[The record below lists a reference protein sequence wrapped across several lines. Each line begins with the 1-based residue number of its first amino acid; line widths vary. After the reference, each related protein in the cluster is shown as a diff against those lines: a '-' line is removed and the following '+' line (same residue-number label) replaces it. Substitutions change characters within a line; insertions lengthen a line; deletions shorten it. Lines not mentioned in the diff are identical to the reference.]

1 LPVEYARLVADGP
14 LTIQLA
20 DGRRLESWS
29 AGESGAPAVLLHMG
43 TPGAGVPFAPLVDAT
58 LARGAR
64 FVTYSRPG
72 YAGSTRLEGRS
83 VSDCAADAAAL
94 LDALEVDRAHVVGW
108 SGGGPH
114 ALACAALL
122 PERVPSGATLAGV
135 APWGAAGLD
144 WLEGMAQE
152 NLDEFAAVLEGPEAL
167 LRFLEPLVADRVDV
181 TAETV
186 AAGLG
191 GLLTGVDRAALTGAF
206 AEYLALAERTAV
218 SSGPWGWLDDDLAFA
233 RDWGF
238 ALDDVRV
245 PVTVWQGV
253 HDAMVPTTHG
263 EWLAGHVPGARRRI
277 LADEGHLSL
286 VGRFGDVLDDLLG
299 TDA

>member
-1 LPVEYARLVADGP
+1 MADGSFS
-14 LTIQLA
+14 LDLA
-20 DGRRLESWS
+20 DGRRLEGWS
-29 AGESGAPAVLLHMG
+29 AGEPGAPAVLLHMG
-43 TPGAGVPFAPLVDAT
+43 TPSAGVPFAPIVDAT

-83 VSDCAADAAAL
+83 VADCATDAAAI
-94 LDALEVDRAHVVGW
+94 LDSLSVERVHTVGW

-122 PERVPSGATLAGV
+122 SDRVASAATLAGV
-135 APWGAAGLD
+135 APFDADGLD

-152 NLDEFAAVLEGPEAL
+152 NLDEFGATLEGPEAL
-167 LRFLEPLVADRVDV
+167 LRFLEPLVAARVDV

-191 GLLTGVDRAALTGAF
+191 GLLTGVDAAALTGDF
-206 AEYLALAERTAV
+206 AEFLARAERAAV

-238 ALDDVRV
+238 AIGDVTI
-245 PVTVWQGV
+245 PVTVWQGL
-253 HDAMVPTTHG
+253 HDAMVPPTHG
-263 EWLAGHVPGARRRI
+263 EWLAAHVPGARRRI
-277 LADEGHLSL
+277 LPDEGHLSL
-286 VGRFGDVLDDLLG
+286 VARFGDVLDDLLG
-299 TDA
+299 AAP